1 MAHARANFATRPG
14 ATLDPALKS
23 WLDNVIIPALL
34 REYLELVRAES
45 RKALAID
52 SNPSVLSLSDIAKRE
67 GTK

>member
-1 MAHARANFATRPG
+1 MTRVQPNVATRPG
-14 ATLDPALKS
+14 YLLDPALKS

-34 REYLELVRAES
+34 REYVELVRAEN

-67 GTK
+67 GMK

>member
-1 MAHARANFATRPG
+1 MAHARAKFATRPG

-34 REYLELVRAES
+34 REYLELVRAEN

-52 SNPSVLSLSDIAKRE
+52 SNPSVLSLSDIAKHE

>member
-1 MAHARANFATRPG
+1 MRARANSATKPG
-14 ATLDPALKS
+14 STLDPALKS

-34 REYLELVRAES
+34 REYLEHIRAAS

-52 SNPSVLSLSDIAKRE
+52 SKPSVLSLSDIGKRE

>member
-1 MAHARANFATRPG
+1 MRARANFATKPG
-14 ATLDPALKS
+14 LTLDPALKS

-34 REYLELVRAES
+34 REYLEHVRATS

-52 SNPSVLSLSDIAKRE
+52 SKAGVLSLSDIGKRE

>member
-1 MAHARANFATRPG
+1 MRHARANLATRPG
-14 ATLDPALKS
+14 STLDPALKS
-23 WLDNVIIPALL
+23 WLDNVVIPALL

-52 SNPSVLSLSDIAKRE
+52 SGPSVLSLSDIAKRE